1 MRELKT
7 SFFRHHVSLQFLEP
21 GEGLDMKFRK
31 GSGRRRGE
39 GRDGEGGVER
49 REVLVAAFS
58 KMCVP
63 HKHLLQQ
70 QQQNLLKQ
78 QQQ

>member
-7 SFFRHHVSLQFLEP
+7 SFFSASCIIAIP
-21 GEGLDMKFRK
+21 GT
-31 GSGRRRGE
+31 RRGFRYE
-39 GRDGEGGVER
+39 VEEREWEEERGRERWEGGVER